1 MIKKDFKSRE
11 LLEKSLV
18 LYKKNFLT
26 LFIIAFAPL
35 FFSIFLSLITN
46 SYSSSVSSWLS
57 NLIEGKNISFNILSL
72 STSILIVLLVFI
84 VNSVIASWGEL
95 ALLNTVKNQERSVLE
110 VCKQTWKK
118 IIPFWL
124 LSIIYYSICSVG
136 TILLIIPGILF
147 VIWFSL
153 CFWIFVDQDIRG
165 FDALKLS
172 RKYMKGNISYFL
184 KKWLYLLIPYIILS
198 IFLEIILKT
207 TNSSDFVSSLID
219 NIFAALIGPI
229 FTIYSYFI
237 YQKIKSTKIKAIK
250 HNKN

>member
-26 LFIIAFAPL
+26 LFIIALAPL
-35 FFSIFLSLITN
+35 LISILLFLIAN
-46 SYSSSVSSWLS
+46 PYSSSISNSFS
-57 NLIEGKNISFNILSL
+57 NLIEGKSISFNILNFL
-72 STSILIVLLVFI
+72 TSILIVVSIFI
-84 VNSVIASWGEL
+84 INSIVSSWGEL
-95 ALLNTVKNQERSVLE
+95 ALLTTVKNQERSVLE
-110 VCKQTWKK
+110 VGKQTWKR

-124 LSIIYYSICSVG
+124 LSIIYYSIFSVG
-136 TILLIIPGILF
+136 TLLLIIPGILF
-147 VIWFSL
+147 IIWSSL
-153 CFWIFVDQDIRG
+153 CFWIFVDQNIGG
-165 FDALKLS
+165 FDAIKLS
-172 RKYMKGNISYFL
+172 HKYMKGNIFYFL

-198 IFLEIILKT
+198 VFLEIILKT
-207 TNSSDFVSSLID
+207 TNPSDFITSLSG

-250 HNKN
+250 HKKN